1 MELVDLQKAGLL
13 LSGAIYVGSVLW
25 LWRGLSGR
33 RPGPALVGDRLSV
46 SAIVAARD
54 EEATLPHCL
63 DALARQDYQGA
74 FEVIVVD
81 DRSRDQTWNI
91 IAAKAATWP
100 ALKGVQA
107 ALDGRFKCP
116 KKSALAEGI
125 AASTGEILLF
135 TDADCRPPADWV
147 RSMVAHFAPEVGL
160 VAGYA
165 RPGPVS
171 GVLAKV
177 LAVDNIGV
185 GALGAGSFGMG
196 HPLSCT
202 GRNLGYR
209 RQVYEELGGFAQ
221 IGHLIGGDDVYF
233 MRLLSAQGRWAMAFN
248 SRAVVLSQ
256 PPPAKLA
263 DAVQQK
269 LRHAAKGGHYKG
281 RAFYLAVGVYL
292 FHGFL
297 AWGLVQMLWTQS
309 WDGWVAGAW
318 FMRWVVDFLLLK
330 RMAAPEERT
339 HLCYLPLAEVL
350 YIPYVLIFTI
360 LGRWGWFR
368 WKT

>member
-1 MELVDLQKAGLL
+1 MELMSLQKAGLL

-33 RPGPALVGDRLSV
+33 RPGPALVDDRPSV

-54 EEATLPHCL
+54 EEATLPDCL

-81 DRSRDQTWNI
+81 DRSRDRTWDI

-107 ALDGRFKCP
+107 APDGRFKCP

-125 AASTGEILLF
+125 AASSGEILLF
-135 TDADCRPPADWV
+135 TDADCRPPTDWV
-147 RSMVAHFAPEVGL
+147 SSMVAHFAPEVGL

-165 RPGPVS
+165 RPDPVS
-171 GVLAKV
+171 GVLAKI

-196 HPLSCT
+196 YPLSCT

-209 RQVYEELGGFAQ
+209 RQVYDELGGFAQ

-233 MRLLSAQGRWAMAFN
+233 MRLLSGQGRWAMAFN
-248 SRAVVLSQ
+248 RRAVVLSQ
-256 PPPAKLA
+256 APPAKLT
-263 DAVQQK
+263 DAIQQK

-281 RAFYLAVGVYL
+281 HAFYLAVGVYL

-309 WDGWVAGAW
+309 WDGWVAAVW
-318 FMRWVVDFLLLK
+318 FMRWAVDFLLLK
-330 RMAAPEERT
+330 RMAVPGEHS
-339 HLCYLPLAEVL
+339 HLCYLPLVEVL
-350 YIPYVLIFTI
+350 YIPYVLIFTVV
-360 LGRWGWFR
+360 GRWGWFR